1 MFNYLIKKRKSIMN
15 ELYENVDTNKLYFE
29 YWGPTKDVSFYE
41 YYGSEELF
49 NEIKNN
55 RLRFD
60 EALKNQKELLK
71 K

>member
-29 YWGPTKDVSFYE
+29 HVGPTKDVSFYE
-41 YYGSEELF
+41 YYGSGELF